1 MKQSNERLSFS
12 VFSKTLRHP
21 APLWWAYWIK
31 APAAVMENE
40 SGAVAYAPAPR
51 EKQEKWKSPPVLL
64 GSIFIGRKPDFR
76 SVTLD
81 LQQTPTAHRGRQACR
96 HWVSFLY
103 FFLSICSCMLCFIS
117 PSLYLCCLAFCFCP
131 YLPPALI
138 DIPPS
143 KHGESAL
150 SSSRKKKRK
159 NLSSYFVDC
168 LKVSF
173 SSAVRSFQAWN
184 FVESKGIFWSQCND
198 TQWSSYLW
206 NKIASCT
213 AFTKRCLFMLMYND

>member
-12 VFSKTLRHP
+12 VFSKTLRHS

-150 SSSRKKKRK
+150 SSSRKKKKKKPIELLCRLFK
-159 NLSSYFVDC
+159 SLLFQCGEIISS
-168 LKVSF
+168 LKVC
-173 SSAVRSFQAWN
+173 R
-184 FVESKGIFWSQCND
+184 I
-198 TQWSSYLW
+198 
-206 NKIASCT
+206 
-213 AFTKRCLFMLMYND
+213 KRHFLITVQRYSVKLISMK